1 MYRAAVC
8 LRYQG
13 HYSWKKAIQEKNSGV
28 TKDTA
33 LTVKDG
39 YTVQVNYKDH
49 VYSISSATEQ
59 KINGNIHAIFRR
71 NAFIESAGPCRLP
84 ASPFTRV
91 EADDKSLCKDISVQS
106 NRCNAPF
113 GNPGS
118 QIADAPADRTRQND
132 FKTGFLHRI
141 TGYFSASGQVTMQ
154 AEKRSVIV
162 SVDKKSKYAVIFPT
176 SRKNSPDT
184 SCFFW

>member
-1 MYRAAVC
+1 MNAGTISSLNVTN
-8 LRYQG
+8 
-13 HYSWKKAIQEKNSGV
+13 YSGMNPVINYAGGTITSLFAEGTNGADLVVSGSHEISQLKGTVNVSGSGMLTVSGALQLEKGYTGEKLGV

-91 EADDKSLCKDISVQS
+91 EADDKACAKI
-106 NRCNAPF
+106 
-113 GNPGS
+113 
-118 QIADAPADRTRQND
+118 
-132 FKTGFLHRI
+132 FLFRAIDVMLHLAIQEAR
-141 TGYFSASGQVTMQ
+141 
-154 AEKRSVIV
+154 
-162 SVDKKSKYAVIFPT
+162 
-176 SRKNSPDT
+176 
-184 SCFFW
+184 